1 MVKKLNDARL
11 PEAGHHSDIENTKMN
26 DTGVCF
32 PEKIFISG
40 IDTDAG
46 KSYATGWLAK
56 LINSAGGNAITMKFV
71 QTGNAD
77 FSEDITVHRKVMGI
91 DDVEA
96 DRLRLTAPE
105 IFTYPC
111 SPELAARLD
120 GREINLDTITN
131 AIEKLAEQY
140 STVLIEGAGGLMVP
154 LTGQYLTIDYI
165 KVHDLPTVLVTNGKL
180 GSISHTLLALDALKN
195 RGIKLLGVI
204 YNTYFDSDKIIA
216 EDTRKY
222 IRRWLETHF
231 KDSFYLEMES
241 L

>member
-1 MVKKLNDARL
+1 MNIPGSNL
-11 PEAGHHSDIENTKMN
+11 PD
-26 DTGVCF
+26 
-32 PEKIFISG
+32 KIFITG
-40 IDTDAG
+40 TDTDAG
-46 KSYATGWLAK
+46 KSYATGWFAK
-56 LINSAGGNAITMKFV
+56 LINSEGGNAITMKFV
-71 QTGNAD
+71 QTGNTD
-77 FSEDITVHRKVMGI
+77 FSEDITVHRKIMGI
-91 DDVEA
+91 DVQDA
-96 DRLRLTAPE
+96 DKQRLTAPE

-120 GREINLDTITN
+120 GRQINLEVITQS
-131 AIEKLAEQY
+131 IEKLAEEY

-165 KVHDLPTVLVTNGKL
+165 KAHGLPTVLVTNGKL
-180 GSISHTLLALDALKN
+180 GSISHTLLALDAMKN
-195 RGIKLLGVI
+195 RGLKLLGVI

-231 KDSFYLEMES
+231 NDSFYLEMES